1 MSQAERYVDMLPGLL
16 NSEVQFKPYCL
27 FVFSNC
33 TFPLLTLTEKRLS
46 GMFDMCL
53 TMLSYHG

>member
-33 TFPLLTLTEKRLS
+33 TFPLLTLTEKRL
-46 GMFDMCL
+46 
-53 TMLSYHG
+53 